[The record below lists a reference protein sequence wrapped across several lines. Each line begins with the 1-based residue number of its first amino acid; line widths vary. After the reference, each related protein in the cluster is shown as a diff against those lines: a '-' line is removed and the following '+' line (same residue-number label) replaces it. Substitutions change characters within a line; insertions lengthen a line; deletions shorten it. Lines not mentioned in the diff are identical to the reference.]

1 MSIEKVQRKLSV
13 AQLHFQATATGTALV
28 DPANASG
35 GHETVTAT
43 FTLTGAEVGDLI
55 LMFMPAALEDDLVLK
70 GARVTSANTVTV
82 YLYAGATVNGAE
94 RTWNY
99 IWFKQ
104 V

>member
-1 MSIEKVQRKLSV
+1 MEKIRTKLVVHGIQFAGDSV
-13 AQLHFQATATGTALV
+13 GTAAI

-43 FTLTGAEVGDLI
+43 FTLAGAAVGDLV
-55 LMFMPAALEDDLVLK
+55 LMFPPAALEDDLIFKSAIVS
-70 GARVTSANTVTV
+70 GANTVTV
-82 YLYAGATVNGAE
+82 RLYAGATVNGAE

-104 V
+104 I